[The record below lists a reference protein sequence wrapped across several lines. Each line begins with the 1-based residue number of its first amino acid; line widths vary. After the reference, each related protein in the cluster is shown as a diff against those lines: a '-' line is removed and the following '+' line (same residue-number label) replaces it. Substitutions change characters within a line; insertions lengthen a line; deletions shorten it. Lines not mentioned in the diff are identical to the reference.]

1 MCLDVFSKKIMKICC
16 TRYSSHLP
24 AVSFLIFS
32 DFSISYLSLYGRLFL
47 SSALFLTLKVILLTI
62 LYGKI
67 SKLGF
72 STELKT
78 QIKPCHCL
86 LIPVSKVLNPEFKQ
100 FCHSAPSYHSRF
112 YSHHLL
118 LPHLGTK
125 EPHLPVAMASAPV

>member
-1 MCLDVFSKKIMKICC
+1 MELRVLYHSNPSKSCMVRIYAKSLLKSKRPKGADSLAMCLDVFSKKIMKICC

-78 QIKPCHCL
+78 QIKPCHSL
-86 LIPVSKVLNPEFKQ
+86 LIPVSKVLNP
-100 FCHSAPSYHSRF
+100 
-112 YSHHLL
+112 
-118 LPHLGTK
+118 
-125 EPHLPVAMASAPV
+125 